1 MGDLE
6 QSDSPPLASVPSST
20 GWPGRGH
27 LSYRNVQAFNKP
39 ELIHFTGAKTQIIFD
54 KLLSFLFQ
62 NKKQFQ
68 ALTYAW

>member
-1 MGDLE
+1 MTF
-6 QSDSPPLASVPSST
+6 DSSPLASVSST
-20 GWPGRGH
+20 TRWPGRGH
-27 LSYRNVQAFNKP
+27 LSYRNAQAFNKP
-39 ELIHFTGAKTQIIFD
+39 ELIRFTGAKTQIIVD